1 MKKEDKIVNLE
12 LKRILIKFSESGWD
26 LIDSVSK
33 EYLVGEKNKDKLIEA
48 IKKADEECGSCGCEL
63 DQLYKRALELL

>member
-48 IKKADEECGSCGCEL
+48 IKKAGGSFKKVVIL
-63 DQLYKRALELL
+63 KRPSKKTAEK